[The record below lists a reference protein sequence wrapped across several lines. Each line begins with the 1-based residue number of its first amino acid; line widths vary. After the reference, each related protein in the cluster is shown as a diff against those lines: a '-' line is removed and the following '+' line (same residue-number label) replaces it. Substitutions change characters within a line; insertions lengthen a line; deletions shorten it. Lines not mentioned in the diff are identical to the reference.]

1 MRALILAAVAAAMA
15 APAAAQS
22 LSLGGP
28 SLAPPYDSITVRITD
43 MPRPDPAVFTDK
55 AKWVVVVRSPS
66 NPAGAQVDIAS
77 VAPTTVYSNSGLI
90 RISFVTPVAA
100 NVDSADIVSLV
111 GKPTRI
117 TWSAKKT
124 RGGLGIFA
132 VDKRDKAD
140 VYLYGA
146 WISGPDLAPTY
157 NVDLSIGAPLK
168 DFTWRGTA
176 FRPSLLAT
184 VKTAER
190 RDFDPDSYSVVA
202 KVGRIY
208 PADLDDAG
216 PYFDFQWDVARVE
229 FSRKDSFRNWVT
241 APTVV
246 LSHALF
252 VRKDANKF
260 VRAAIDGEI
269 LGSIEAGNN
278 LQAKDLP
285 DGYGGIF
292 RVVPGVALYG
302 SFPGAFGLEEIR
314 WTTTYRARI
323 LTTKEPFTDVRDDDQ
338 PFPSLARGTRHEW
351 KDQLDVKLTPLLSLA
366 ITHEFGSVPPAFKI
380 LDHRFMLGVTAMW
393 SWKN

>member
-1 MRALILAAVAAAMA
+1 MLTPMRALIVAVVTVA
-15 APAAAQS
+15 AAAQS

-28 SLAPPYDSITVRITD
+28 SLAGRDSITVRIND
-43 MPRPDPAVFTDK
+43 MPRPDPKTYTDK

-66 NPAGAQVDIAS
+66 NPAGVQVEIS
-77 VAPTTVYSNSGLI
+77 GVAPTSVFADSGLI
-90 RISFVTPVAA
+90 RITFTAPVAA
-100 NVDSADIVSLV
+100 DVDSADVISLV
-111 GKPTRI
+111 GKPTRV
-117 TWSAKKT
+117 TWSPKK
-124 RGGLGIFA
+124 RGGSLGIFP

-146 WISGPDLAPTY
+146 WISGPDVAPTY

-168 DFTWRGTA
+168 DFTWGGTP

-190 RDFDPDSYSVVA
+190 RDVDPDSYSVVA

-229 FSRKDSFRNWVT
+229 FSRKDSFSNWVT
-241 APTVV
+241 APTLL
-246 LSHALF
+246 LSHGLA
-252 VRKDANKF
+252 RKDKDNF
-260 VRAAIDGEI
+260 VRAAINGEI
-269 LGSIEAGNN
+269 FGSIEAGNN
-278 LQAKDLP
+278 MQAKNLP
-285 DGYGGIF
+285 DGYGAIF
-292 RVVPGVALYG
+292 RLVPGLALYG
-302 SFPGAFGLEEIR
+302 SFPGAFGLGEVR

-323 LTTKEPFTDVRDDDQ
+323 LTTKEPFTDVRDDDN

-351 KDQLDVKLTPLLSLA
+351 KDQLDFKVTPLLSLA

-380 LDHRFMLGVTAMW
+380 LDHRFMFGVTAMW